1 MVMAEFLGPFASPHS
16 IDDGPYPR
24 SLLELRL
31 LALSAAIRR
40 KPDWHLKRL
49 NPEIVAR
56 WKEEAIAQ
64 HITPAQFQVV
74 IDELDCYVKLR
85 SGCIEV
91 ADVDGVWKAPGLF
104 SQHLTSQFSRLVD
117 RLSNVPDD
125 EKDWHP
131 GSEGKALDLLHP
143 GLYLF
148 VSGKTRTV
156 DVDCDVYTSGGK
168 PTSLPEMSRTQGR
181 PYEYTRTNHF
191 FSSTYQ
197 WIPTPIEVDDNKK
210 VRFLSYINN
219 LHPKRHAELY
229 TVLAEILSATIPL
242 FERVLGFLK
251 ADRYPKI
258 ELSDFVI
265 YDPECRS
272 PQQEHSESDST
283 YDERWEEYWENR
295 PMLPIP
301 VEKYEP
307 IREIHP
313 VSLKGR
319 KLQIITKI
327 QEIHLTPDKP
337 FYEGGVWHVEGMAN
351 EGIVASAIYYYD
363 CTNVTECTLSFRE
376 AVSEPDYEQN
386 DNRGVEAVYGLVD
399 EGPLV
404 QELGSVITKAFSILT
419 ILKRSL
425 ALCWHGPTFS
435 SIEFP
440 PSS

>member
-1 MVMAEFLGPFASPHS
+1 MAEILGPFASPHS
-16 IDDGPYPR
+16 IDEGPYPR
-24 SLLELRL
+24 SVLELRL
-31 LALSAAIRR
+31 LALSAAARQ
-40 KPDWHLKRL
+40 KPDWPSKRL

-56 WKEEAIAQ
+56 WREEALAQ
-64 HITPAQFQVV
+64 HITPAEFQVV
-74 IDELDCYVKLR
+74 IDELECYDKLR

-104 SQHLTSQFSRLVD
+104 SQDLTSRFSRLVD
-117 RLSNVPDD
+117 HLSNVPED

-131 GSEGKALDLLHP
+131 GSEGKALDLIHP

-156 DVDCDVYTSGGK
+156 DVDGDIYTSGGK
-168 PTSLPEMSRTQGR
+168 PTSLPQARWTSN
-181 PYEYTRTNHF
+181 NHLY
-191 FSSTYQ
+191 SSTYQ
-197 WIPTPIEVDDNKK
+197 WIPTPIEVDDNNK

-229 TVLAEILSATIPL
+229 IKLAEMLTATIPL

-251 ADRYPKI
+251 EDRHPKI
-258 ELSDFVI
+258 DLSDFVI
-265 YDPECRS
+265 YDPECRP
-272 PQQEHSESDST
+272 PQQDSDSDAT
-283 YDERWEEYWENR
+283 YDERLEDYWDNR

-301 VEKYEP
+301 VEKYKP
-307 IREIHP
+307 IQEIHP

-363 CTNVTECTLSFRE
+363 CTNVTECMLSFRE

-404 QELGSVITKAFSILT
+404 QELGSVITKVFPISAF
-419 ILKRSL
+419 LKCSL
-425 ALCWHGPTFS
+425 ALC
-435 SIEFP
+435 
-440 PSS
+440 